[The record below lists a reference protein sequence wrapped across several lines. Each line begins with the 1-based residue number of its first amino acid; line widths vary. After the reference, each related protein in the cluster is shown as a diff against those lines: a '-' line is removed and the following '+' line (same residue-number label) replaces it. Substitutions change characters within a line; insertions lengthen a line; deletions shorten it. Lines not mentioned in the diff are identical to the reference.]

1 MSNQRINR
9 LALTPVIPGPR
20 NKLAKIGMRHCV
32 VFLFAVFA
40 LVSVVAN
47 AGVSPAI
54 TDEDAAGL
62 LEVVPADIT
71 AAERQKLDDYLELLE
86 DPQGQL
92 TFDQV
97 SSAEYSNQFNPLNGD
112 SANFGFSTSAWWVRF
127 TLTNPDDHIRSVVVR
142 QDYPLIDWLDGWYA
156 DKFGQWQHIATGDR
170 RVFDT
175 RPVDHRL
182 FLFPLEIPPHSERT
196 VYLRFQSQGAMNI
209 GLFVHSPVDLMNM
222 AFREYLALG
231 IYYGGFIVL
240 LLYNLFM
247 YLTVRERAFA
257 YYLVYLASYGLYM
270 SIHNGISFQF
280 LLPEVPLLVNKA
292 LLVLL
297 GISLFGATLF
307 SRTILNTSEITPK
320 ADAVAYFLQMASL
333 VAAFIAPFIS
343 YHLMIVPLSI
353 LTVAI
358 CVHMLVIGI
367 LALARGT
374 GTARYYM
381 IAFSALLFSVYVY
394 MAKTFGLLP
403 HNFFTQNAFQIGSLI
418 EMVLLSL
425 AVASRLNELKTETFT
440 DALTQLYNRRYFND
454 QMAIEFARASQ
465 NAQGL
470 VLVVIDIDRFK
481 EFNDSRGHALGDSAL
496 KAVAGILKGNVRKPN
511 TVCRYG
517 GEEFVVI
524 LPEASEADAIA
535 VAERVRSTIERET
548 AQAFGLTVS
557 LGLASLPDGRF
568 ESAEALFVAADHAL
582 YRAKESGRNKVV
594 SFHQEQDVSVA
605 DQRLAGS
612 V

>member
-1 MSNQRINR
+1 MR
-9 LALTPVIPGPR
+9 L
-20 NKLAKIGMRHCV
+20 CV
-32 VFLFAVFA
+32 VVLVAVFA
-40 LVSVVAN
+40 MLSMVAN
-47 AGVSPAI
+47 A
-54 TDEDAAGL
+54 AGL
-62 LEVVPADIT
+62 SVISGQDVAVPTSVPPANIVGVD
-71 AAERQKLDDYLELLE
+71 RLKLDDHFELFE
-86 DPQGQL
+86 DPSAQL
-92 TFDQV
+92 TFEQV
-97 SSAEYSNQFNPLNGD
+97 SSEAFASNFRPLNGE
-112 SANFGFSTSAWWVRF
+112 SSNFGFSNSAWWVR
-127 TLTNPDDHIRSVVVR
+127 LSLVNPDDHPRKVVVR
-142 QDYPLIDWLDGWYA
+142 QDYPLIDWLDAWYTGK
-156 DKFGQWQHIATGDR
+156 DGQLRHIETGDNR
-170 RVFDT
+170 AFHT

-182 FLFPLEIPPHSERT
+182 FLLPVELPANSERT
-196 VYLRFQSQGAMNI
+196 LYIRLQSQGAMNI
-209 GLFVHSPVDLMNM
+209 GLFVHDPVDIMNM
-222 AFREYLALG
+222 ALREYLSLG

-280 LLPEVPLLVNKA
+280 LAPDVPLLLNKG

-297 GISLFGATLF
+297 GVSLFGGTLF

-320 ADAVAYFLQMASL
+320 GDAIAYFLQIGAL
-333 VAAFIAPFIS
+333 VATVVSPFVN
-343 YHLMIVPLSI
+343 YHLMIIPLSV

-358 CVHMLVIGI
+358 CVHMLVLGV

-381 IAFSALLFSVYVY
+381 IAFSALLFSVYLY

-425 AVASRLNELKTETFT
+425 AVASRLNELKTESFT

-454 QMAIEFARASQ
+454 QMTIEFTRAAQNSQ
-465 NAQGL
+465 DL
-470 VLVVIDIDRFK
+470 SLVVIDIDRFK
-481 EFNDSRGHALGDSAL
+481 HFNDSHGHARGDSAL
-496 KAVAGILKGNVRKPN
+496 KAVAGILKSTVRKPN

-524 LPEASEADAIA
+524 LPETSTADSIA
-535 VAERVRSTIERET
+535 VAERIRCAIEKET
-548 AQAFGLTVS
+548 GPSFALTAS
-557 LGLASLPDGRF
+557 LGVASLQDGQF
-568 ESAEALFVAADHAL
+568 ESADALFVAADHAL
-582 YRAKESGRNKVV
+582 YHAKASGRNKVIGY
-594 SFHQEQDVSVA
+594 HQEQARPMA
-605 DQRLAGS
+605 DQRMVGT